1 MAQEI
6 VGFKIEINGQEKVVK
21 SLGEMKQLIKE
32 ANFELLA
39 AQQNFGE
46 YSKEAL
52 DAAKKVATL
61 KDAVQEAGETAQL
74 FDPGKKFQVFAGA
87 LNAAAGGIAAFQGAL
102 GLVGVES
109 ENVQKSLLKVQ
120 SALALSQ
127 GLSTI
132 ADSAKD
138 FQRLA
143 SVISNLS
150 IVQKAYNF
158 VMYGTATATR
168 AADAATKAT
177 AVSMRVLRGVMA
189 SLGIGALV
197 IGVGLLVEK
206 IIAWT
211 NRTSE
216 AEKQQNKLNEAVK
229 KQNAEID
236 NQIRVLEALG
246 GQEDKIALKRKQQI
260 DNELNNLRGKLKT
273 QGKLTEEEL
282 AQFRKLKTDKEV
294 LDIQEANRIKK
305 SQEKTKESNKETNK
319 VVVDDSKRALQELE
333 DARIENIENEYL
345 RNEAKINIDFERRK
359 ADIEDLKVNEQ
370 TKTALIIEEEKK
382 RDKALEENR
391 KLIQAKEE
399 EANLTANVRN
409 VNQKAIGLSLEK
421 SYQNNLNQIQKAGAD
436 TQALI
441 DEQVVKLKKDR
452 ANEIATTLQNL
463 TNVVGKDTLAGK
475 ALGIA
480 TALIN
485 TYQGASE
492 AIKQKSTLPSPFDV
506 ITKVANV
513 GAIIA
518 TGLKTVKAIT
528 AVQVPGVG
536 GGATPSTPSV
546 SATAPITPSAPL
558 VNTRTQLDS
567 ITIQQLGSATNRS
580 YVLESDVT
588 NSQERIRRINRAAR
602 LA

>member
-6 VGFKIEINGQEKVVK
+6 VGFKIQVDGSESTKSVGSLKQQLRDAQKEVISLSEK
-21 SLGEMKQLIKE
+21 
-32 ANFELLA
+32 
-39 AQQNFGE
+39 FGAT
-46 YSKEAL
+46 SKEAVE
-52 DAAKKVATL
+52 AAKRAAELRDRIGDAKSLTDAFNPDAKFRAFTSTL
-61 KDAVQEAGETAQL
+61 SGV
-74 FDPGKKFQVFAGA
+74 
-87 LNAAAGGIAAFQGAL
+87 AGGFAAVQGAL

-109 ENVQKSLLKVQ
+109 SKVEQTLLKVQ
-120 SALALSQ
+120 SAMAVSQ
-127 GLSTI
+127 GLQTLGESI
-132 ADSAKD
+132 DSFKQLGA
-138 FQRLA
+138 
-143 SVISNLS
+143 VISNLS

-158 VMYGTATATR
+158 VMYGTATATK
-168 AADAATKAT
+168 AADVATKAT

-189 SLGIGALV
+189 SLGIGALI

-211 NRTSE
+211 NRTSD

-319 VVVDDSKRALQELE
+319 IVVDDSKRALQELE

-370 TKTALIIEEEKK
+370 IKTALIIEEEKK

-409 VNQKAIGLSLEK
+409 VNQKAIGLNLEK

-506 ITKVANV
+506 ISKVANV

-567 ITIQQLGSATNRS
+567 VTIQQLGSATNRA
-580 YVLESDVT
+580 YVLETDVT

-602 LA
+602 LG